1 MINSILAAVERSP
14 GQLARHSTGASR
26 EGQMGEPGDGRAM
39 SATPPLPDEQPG
51 APQVLV
57 VDDDANLRRLVR
69 DNLLLE
75 GMTVRAAADVPAARE
90 ALAGWTPDLIVLDVM
105 LPGASGFDLCREL
118 SVDPALRDVPVLFL
132 SARVETED
140 KITGLGLGAVDY
152 LGKPFDPAELVARC
166 HAALRTHRR
175 ARAAAQEELDLF
187 KDQVL
192 TLVGHELRTPLSL
205 VLGYAE
211 LLRARGDELSPE
223 RLDGFLREIAAGS
236 TRLARLLED
245 VLLLV
250 APVPQLQPLDLRGPV
265 AQAIAGTAARFQAQQ
280 VTLEYAPPPAPV
292 PVRGAPLALTAAA
305 RHLLDNA
312 AAFSPAGGRVE
323 ATLTVLGAEAH
334 FIVADEGPGIAPP
347 EQAHVFDRFYQVS
360 KGLSREHGGLGIGLA
375 IVQQVARLH
384 AGRVTLDSA
393 PGQGSRF
400 TLVLP
405 LAAAPGGPA

>member
-1 MINSILAAVERSP
+1 MSNTRLAP
-14 GQLARHSTGASR
+14 GQAS
-26 EGQMGEPGDGRAM
+26 
-39 SATPPLPDEQPG
+39 

-69 DNLLLE
+69 DNLVLE
-75 GMTVRAAADVPAARE
+75 GMAVRAAADVPAARE
-90 ALAGWTPDLIVLDVM
+90 ALDGWTPDLIVLDVM

-118 SVDPALRDVPVLFL
+118 SADPGLRDVPVLFL
-132 SARVETED
+132 SARGETED
-140 KITGLGLGAVDY
+140 KVMGLGLGAVDY

-166 HAALRTHRR
+166 HAALRTRRR
-175 ARAAAQEELDLF
+175 ARAAAQEELDQF

-211 LLRARGDELSPE
+211 LLRARGDDLSRE
-223 RLDGFLREIAAGS
+223 RLDGFLREIATGS

-250 APVPQLQPLDLRGPV
+250 APAPQLQPLDLRGPV
-265 AQAIAGTAARFQAQQ
+265 AQAVGGIGARFQVEQ
-280 VTLEYAPPPAPV
+280 VTLAYAPPAAPV

-312 AAFSPAGGRVE
+312 AAFSPLGGRVE
-323 ATLTVLGAEAH
+323 ASLEAAGGEAR
-334 FIVADEGPGIAPP
+334 FTVADHGPGIAPA

-375 IVQQVARLH
+375 IVRQVATLH
-384 AGRVTLDSA
+384 DGRVTLDSA

-405 LAAAPGGPA
+405 LAAPTGGPA